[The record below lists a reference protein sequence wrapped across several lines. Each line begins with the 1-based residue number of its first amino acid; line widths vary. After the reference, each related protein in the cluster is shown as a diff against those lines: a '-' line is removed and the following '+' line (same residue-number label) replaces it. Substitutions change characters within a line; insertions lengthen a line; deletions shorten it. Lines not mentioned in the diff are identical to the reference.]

1 MTMRRRRLGS
11 AGPELSV
18 VGFGTWEAGGDE
30 WGANDSDE
38 EVIGAIRAGLD
49 AGIDWVDTAEIYGD
63 GVSEELVGRAL
74 AGRDHVLV
82 ATKVA
87 PRPDGTGFG
96 ASEVRRACEASL
108 KRLGRDV
115 IDLYQ
120 LHWPADEP
128 AIEETWQAMSDL
140 VDDGLVRWIGVSNFG
155 RALIE
160 RCEAIR
166 HVDSLQPHFSLLV
179 RTHRDLI
186 RWCGERGIG
195 VIAYGPLAF
204 GLLTGAIDEDTE
216 FARDDW
222 RSGGTGD
229 SYYRALFAPGRLGR
243 SLAVERALRPVASR
257 LGVTT
262 AQLAIAWTAA
272 QPGMTAAIAGSRNP
286 QHARENAAAGAV
298 ALDEATVREIDEIA
312 RLGPEHR

>member
-1 MTMRRRRLGS
+1 MTVRRQRLGS

-18 VGFGTWEAGGDE
+18 VGFGTWEAGGAD

-49 AGIDWVDTAEIYGD
+49 AGIGWVDTAEIYGD

-74 AGRDHVLV
+74 AGRDQVLV
-82 ATKVA
+82 ASKVA
-87 PRPDGTGFG
+87 PRPDGSGFG
-96 ASEVRRACEASL
+96 ADQVRRACEASL
-108 KRLGRDV
+108 RRLGRDV

-120 LHWPADEP
+120 LHWPAGEP
-128 AIEETWQAMSDL
+128 EIEETWQAMSEL
-140 VDDGLVRWIGVSNFG
+140 VDAGLVRWIGVSNFD
-155 RALIE
+155 RKLIE

-179 RTHRDLI
+179 RKHGDLI

-204 GLLTGAIDEDTE
+204 GLLTGAVDEETE
-216 FARDDW
+216 FAADDW
-222 RSGGTGD
+222 RSGETGD
-229 SYYRALFAPGRLGR
+229 SYYRALFAPGMLER
-243 SLAVERALRPVASR
+243 SLAVERALRPVAAR
-257 LGVTT
+257 LAITT

-272 QPGMTAAIAGSRNP
+272 QPGVTAAIAGSRNP
-286 QHARENAAAGAV
+286 DHARENAAAGAV
-298 ALDEATVREIDEIA
+298 SLDEATRREIEEIA
-312 RLGPEHR
+312 LLGPAHR